1 MATIQGNN
9 SFLAPQN
16 QDLMI
21 TRKFGIPVL
30 FFKVLTSFIA
40 SAKGSF
46 EGMGFVSLTS
56 STGSSLISGFELL
69 EPAASRFVVVVVLM
83 LSSFSSGVSSFT
95 NTVLVSS
102 VEVAGLASFES
113 FESRKC
119 LVLKLK

>member
-1 MATIQGNN
+1 MN
-9 SFLAPQN
+9 SV
-16 QDLMI
+16 I
-21 TRKFGIPVL
+21 Y

-46 EGMGFVSLTS
+46 VGVGFVSLTS

-69 EPAASRFVVVVVLM
+69 EPAASRFVVVVLM

-113 FESRKC
+113 IKYY
-119 LVLKLK
+119 